1 MDRISCD
8 IICDLLPL
16 YCDDVISQDGR
27 ALVEEHLGSCPACA
41 DMLERMKT
49 ECRVP
54 GDKERAREAVV
65 KGMASEWGRS
75 VKKSFAQ
82 GALLAFLMC
91 LLLAGARC
99 ALTRFVLVNVPGG
112 QLAASV
118 GRVTDERVELSVTA
132 ENGKRVSRTDV
143 RITADGRCYLIV
155 KQALLA
161 EKNGEGERWTGDFS
175 LARSGVTQAGDTVRI
190 TEIYCGDEAGGVL
203 VWREE

>member
-82 GALLAFLMC
+82 GAG
-91 LLLAGARC
+91 GAVRH
-99 ALTRFVLVNVPGG
+99 G
-112 QLAASV
+112 
-118 GRVTDERVELSVTA
+118 
-132 ENGKRVSRTDV
+132 GKREARVKDRRQDHGGRKVLSDCETGAACGEKR
-143 RITADGRCYLIV
+143 RGGALDGGFFARAKRCDTGGGYRSDYGD
-155 KQALLA
+155 LLR
-161 EKNGEGERWTGDFS
+161 G
-175 LARSGVTQAGDTVRI
+175 
-190 TEIYCGDEAGGVL
+190 
-203 VWREE
+203 